1 MNLVIK
7 VADFG
12 LSVNTGT
19 KEYYRSMNDI
29 GIKLPF
35 RWMAPECLTDYMF
48 SESSD
53 VVYKMYHRISLIPT
67 PSHIFNVAHETSC
80 HIEKHGMAWV
90 GGYHRI

>member
-19 KEYYRSMNDI
+19 KEYYRSINDM

-53 VVYKMYHRISLIPT
+53 VVKYIVLYHRVQVYV
-67 PSHIFNVAHETSC
+67 IFFIILVL
-80 HIEKHGMAWV
+80 
-90 GGYHRI
+90 

>member
-1 MNLVIK
+1 MHADHALTLCRIDINLVIK

-19 KEYYRSMNDI
+19 KEYYRSMSDM

-53 VVYKMYHRISLIPT
+53 VASVHVRL
-67 PSHIFNVAHETSC
+67 
-80 HIEKHGMAWV
+80 
-90 GGYHRI
+90 

>member
-19 KEYYRSMNDI
+19 KEYYRSINDM

-53 VVYKMYHRISLIPT
+53 VVYKRTIEFISYPRHPT
-67 PSHIFNVAHETSC
+67 FSMLHT
-80 HIEKHGMAWV
+80 KHHATLKSMGWP
-90 GGYHRI
+90 G

>member
-1 MNLVIK
+1 MNLIIK

-19 KEYYRSMNDI
+19 KEYYRSMNDL

-35 RWMAPECLTDYMF
+35 RWMAPECLMDYMF

-53 VVYKMYHRISLIPT
+53 VVHNTLLNRSTITFKLQCT
-67 PSHIFNVAHETSC
+67 V
-80 HIEKHGMAWV
+80 
-90 GGYHRI
+90 

>member
-19 KEYYRSMNDI
+19 KEYYRSMNDM
-29 GIKLPF
+29 GINLPL
-35 RWMAPECLTDYMF
+35 RWMAPECLMDYMF

-53 VVYKMYHRISLIPT
+53 VVRWNK
-67 PSHIFNVAHETSC
+67 
-80 HIEKHGMAWV
+80 
-90 GGYHRI
+90 

>member
-1 MNLVIK
+1 MHIIYKKLSRIDMNLVIK

-12 LSVNTGT
+12 LSINTGT
-19 KEYYRSMNDI
+19 KEYYRSVNDM

-53 VVYKMYHRISLIPT
+53 VVR
-67 PSHIFNVAHETSC
+67 
-80 HIEKHGMAWV
+80 
-90 GGYHRI
+90 

>member
-19 KEYYRSMNDI
+19 KEYYRSINDM

-53 VVYKMYHRISLIPT
+53 VVYKRTIEFTSYLRHPT
-67 PSHIFNVAHETSC
+67 FSMLHT
-80 HIEKHGMAWV
+80 KHHATLKSMGWP
-90 GGYHRI
+90 G

>member
-1 MNLVIK
+1 MHVHDYTQVDHKKNLCRIDMNLVIK

-19 KEYYRSMNDI
+19 KEYYRSMSDM

-53 VVYKMYHRISLIPT
+53 VVQYNIYPYNLMLKLP
-67 PSHIFNVAHETSC
+67 
-80 HIEKHGMAWV
+80 
-90 GGYHRI
+90 

>member
-1 MNLVIK
+1 MQLHMHIIYKKLSRIDMNLVIK

-12 LSVNTGT
+12 LSINTGT
-19 KEYYRSMNDI
+19 KEYYRSMNDM

-53 VVYKMYHRISLIPT
+53 VVR
-67 PSHIFNVAHETSC
+67 
-80 HIEKHGMAWV
+80 
-90 GGYHRI
+90 

>member
-19 KEYYRSMNDI
+19 KEYYRSMKNMS
-29 GIKLPF
+29 IKLPF
-35 RWMAPECLTDYMF
+35 RWMAPECLMDYIF

-53 VVYKMYHRISLIPT
+53 VVR
-67 PSHIFNVAHETSC
+67 
-80 HIEKHGMAWV
+80 
-90 GGYHRI
+90 

>member
-12 LSVNTGT
+12 LSTLELC
-19 KEYYRSMNDI
+19 KEYYRSMNDM

-35 RWMAPECLTDYMF
+35 RWVAPECLMDYMF

-53 VVYKMYHRISLIPT
+53 VV
-67 PSHIFNVAHETSC
+67 N
-80 HIEKHGMAWV
+80 
-90 GGYHRI
+90 

>member
-19 KEYYRSMNDI
+19 KEYYRSMNDM

-35 RWMAPECLTDYMF
+35 RWMAPECLMDYIF

-53 VVYKMYHRISLIPT
+53 VVRYFRSTLLNQATYVCLCCSGLM
-67 PSHIFNVAHETSC
+67 E
-80 HIEKHGMAWV
+80 
-90 GGYHRI
+90 